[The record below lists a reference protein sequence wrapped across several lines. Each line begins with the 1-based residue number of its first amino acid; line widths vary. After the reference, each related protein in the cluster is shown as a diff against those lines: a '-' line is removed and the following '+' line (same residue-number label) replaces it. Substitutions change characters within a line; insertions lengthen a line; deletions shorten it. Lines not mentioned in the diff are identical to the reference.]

1 MKIMNTEEYIREMKR
16 DLMKHVNDIVYAE
29 KHNLLNELKD
39 KVWNHYRQIDH
50 ALDRNFRFIITEGHV
65 NCKRYRYKDYQD
77 ARHRMF
83 AKAEI
88 LSWFMTQL
96 CQQDK

>member
-1 MKIMNTEEYIREMKR
+1 MNTEEAIREMK
-16 DLMKHVNDIVYAE
+16 LHLIKQVEDIVFAE
-29 KHNLLNELKD
+29 KHNMLNELKY
-39 KVWNHYRQIDH
+39 KVWNHYRQIHH
-50 ALDRNFRFIITEGHV
+50 ALGRNFRFIITEGHV

-77 ARHRMF
+77 ARHRMY

-96 CQQDK
+96 RQ